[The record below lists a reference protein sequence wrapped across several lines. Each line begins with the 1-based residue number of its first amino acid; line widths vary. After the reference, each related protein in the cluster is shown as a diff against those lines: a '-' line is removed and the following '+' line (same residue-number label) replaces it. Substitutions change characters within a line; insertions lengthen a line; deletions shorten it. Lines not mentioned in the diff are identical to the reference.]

1 MNLQQGGG
9 QYPQQGPRKL
19 LKQRVFQKDGPAMTS
34 TPYQSYNPPPPPGFS
49 VSPQPGDE
57 WGYNA
62 TPQYPS
68 ANTYPTYNALP
79 SQFQPQ
85 PQPPYGQPQFMMP
98 QQPPAMFP
106 SMIPGGYADIIS
118 NPLVTNV
125 MKEYGENIMKSA
137 GDQVLGRV
145 GGLKY
150 YFAVDTRY
158 VMRKLKLLM
167 FPFLHKD
174 WGVQYEQDQP
184 VQPRYEINAPD
195 LYIPTMA
202 YVTYILLAG
211 LVLGIQNRFSPEK
224 LGLHATTATLW
235 ICGELGVE
243 YIMLYL
249 TNIQTNLKFWDL
261 LAYAGYKYVGIIVAI
276 LIGQLFQWTGYLVCI
291 SYCALALAFFMMR
304 SLKSRVM
311 ESPVVQQQNVS
322 SYGGQPVS
330 PPPPVHGTTR
340 RMYFLVLVALA
351 QPLLMLYLSYHLI
364 RSNVADP
371 SVQSAPL

>member
-1 MNLQQGGG
+1 MNLGGGG

-19 LKQRVFQKDGPAMTS
+19 LKQRVFHKDGPQMTS

-49 VSPQPGDE
+49 VTPQPADE
-57 WGYNA
+57 WGYDAN
-62 TPQYPS
+62 PQYQS
-68 ANTYPTYNALP
+68 ANTYPAYNAP
-79 SQFQPQ
+79 PAQFQPQ
-85 PQPPYGQPQFMMP
+85 AQPQQAYGQPQFMMP
-98 QQPPAMFP
+98 QQQPMYP
-106 SMIPGGYADIIS
+106 SMIPPGYTDIIS

-125 MKEYGENIMKSA
+125 MREYGENIMKSA
-137 GDQVLGRV
+137 GDQVRDQVLGKV

-158 VMRKLKLLM
+158 VMLKLKLLL

-184 VQPRYEINAPD
+184 VQPRYELNAPD

-224 LGLHATTATLW
+224 LGMHATTATLW
-235 ICGELGVE
+235 TGGELGAE

-249 TNIQTNLKFWDL
+249 ANIQTNLKFWDL

-276 LIGQLFQWTGYLVCI
+276 LIGQMFQWTGYLVCI

-311 ESPVVQQQNVS
+311 ESPVSQMYND
-322 SYGGQPVS
+322 PAS
-330 PPPPVHGTTR
+330 PPPPVGTTR

-364 RSNVADP
+364 RSSVADP